1 MRKTARFAVLLAV
14 LSALAG
20 CTARQRDETLA
31 TVGSS
36 LLSSLLDAQR
46 SAQLTQST
54 SRPAPVVDAELAT
67 PKPARTV
74 VARCIVRLRRLDA
87 KRLAVIRQVAQPE
100 SRVATSRCRIRVQ
113 RDGQVRTVIIVD
125 DATL

>member
-14 LSALAG
+14 LSAVAG
-20 CTARQRDETLA
+20 CTARQRDEALA

-54 SRPAPVVDAELAT
+54 SRPAPGTDAELA
-67 PKPARTV
+67 PAKPERTV
-74 VARCIVRLRRLDA
+74 VARCIVRLRHLDA
-87 KRLAVIRQVAQPE
+87 KRLTVIRQVARSE

-113 RDGQVRTVIIVD
+113 RDGEVRTVIIID